1 MLMSRD
7 ELEIVETCIIFVL
20 DAEVLPREDERDA
33 RKVLE
38 TIRTYLDDLYEKE
51 QADAQD
57 PPEQPAAGHP
67 VPGA

>member
-7 ELEIVETCIIFVL
+7 ELEIIEACIILVL
-20 DAEVLPREDERDA
+20 DQKVLPREDERDA
-33 RKVLE
+33 KKVLE

-57 PPEQPAAGHP
+57 PSEQPGEGDTDAP
-67 VPGA
+67 K